1 MGNGAETAA
10 TPLASDVRAVL
21 HSLAASLQTPL
32 ALLSRDDQAWRFE
45 GEWLPPGFERD
56 AELPLAPVLRHAP
69 GDPTATDEGSGRSGI
84 EAIVEEARRS
94 LRRVL
99 GAHDDRDPGRFGR
112 RLYAFSRR
120 LGRETNSSRI
130 HSLILRTIARHVRA
144 RIGALALY
152 QLDDEALAIMA
163 TYGYPAVLVEHL
175 RIAPG
180 EGILGRAYAPGRAD
194 GGQAE

>member
-69 GDPTATDEGSGRSGI
+69 GDPTATDEGSGPLTGLVIGR
-84 EAIVEEARRS
+84 AR
-94 LRRVL
+94 
-99 GAHDDRDPGRFGR
+99 
-112 RLYAFSRR
+112 
-120 LGRETNSSRI
+120 GREWV
-130 HSLILRTIARHVRA
+130 LLVP
-144 RIGALALY
+144 GA
-152 QLDDEALAIMA
+152 
-163 TYGYPAVLVEHL
+163 
-175 RIAPG
+175 
-180 EGILGRAYAPGRAD
+180 AD
-194 GGQAE
+194 